1 MGGFYSVCT
10 SYKIAD
16 LVQLTKGYDYA
27 VIRRLTISNFKKL
40 IEQIREQQ
48 TQEIIYQLYLSLLQR
63 MTPESY
69 MSFNDFYAMTK
80 KDDRPMSE
88 IQAELDAADEA
99 FKRKEAERD
108 GTIQTV
114 GKHPDQE

>member
-16 LVQLTKGYDYA
+16 LVQLTKGYDFK
-27 VIRRLTISNFKKL
+27 IISKLTIQNFKKL
-40 IEQIREQQ
+40 IEQIREEQ
-48 TQEIIYQLYLSLLQR
+48 TQEIIYRLYLSLLQR

-69 MSFNDFYAMTK
+69 ISFNDFYAMTK

-88 IQAELDAADEA
+88 IQAELDEVDQA
-99 FKRKEAERD
+99 FKRKEAER

-114 GKHPDQE
+114 GKHTDQE